1 VVDLTIGYQK
11 LGFICVVVTYSAS
24 VIIKLI
30 KMFHSKIFTLVFAF
44 TFHNHIVLD
53 CQIRIAAHC

>member
-1 VVDLTIGYQK
+1 MKRLVFSPKLIPGCKFFCGMVVVDLTIGYQK

-30 KMFHSKIFTLVFAF
+30 KMFHSKISP
-44 TFHNHIVLD
+44 
-53 CQIRIAAHC
+53 